1 MATSKKRTAKRKT
14 TTKRKSTSSRTTK
27 ADLETKIAQLEKRL
41 SSLAEGAES
50 KPAPKEAPK
59 PAPKEAPKPKAEA
72 KKPEGGG
79 GPHAHDEK
87 PADKAPPKPAEKAP
101 SVPLHER
108 FREIPTGNWNTQKVA
123 ITGFTAPSDRY
134 FGSRALVAQ
143 TSVTPSN
150 WNDQKTKVTGYT
162 APGNK
167 YFATRQRLAYH
178 PEAKKFGTWIND
190 APAGEQAKSAPPPP
204 PPEPQPEPQAS
215 AGSASDGKSKQ
226 AQLEDYE
233 KEYLARLEQK
243 KVDDAKAASEAAAEA
258 TAKALSTRGSMPKG
272 WGPEGAK
279 ANTGH

>member
-1 MATSKKRTAKRKT
+1 MATSKKRTDTRKT

-27 ADLETKIAQLEKRL
+27 ADLEAKIAQLEKRL
-41 SSLAEGAES
+41 SSLAESAES

-59 PAPKEAPKPKAEA
+59 SAPKPTEA

-79 GPHAHDEK
+79 GPHAHDKK
-87 PADKAPPKPAEKAP
+87 PAEKAPPKPAEKAP

-123 ITGFTAPSDRY
+123 ITGFTAPSNRY

-143 TSVTPSN
+143 TTVTPSN
-150 WNDQKTKVTGYT
+150 WNDQKSKVTGYT
-162 APGNK
+162 APSNK

-190 APAGEQAKSAPPPP
+190 APAGEQVKSAPPPP
-204 PPEPQPEPQAS
+204 PPPQPEPQAS
-215 AGSASDGKSKQ
+215 AGSVSDGKSKQ
-226 AQLEDYE
+226 EQLEDYE

-243 KVDDAKAASEAAAEA
+243 KVDDAKAVAEAAKAEAAAA
-258 TAKALSTRGSMPKG
+258 TKAQSNRGSMPKG
-272 WGPEGAK
+272 WGPAGAK